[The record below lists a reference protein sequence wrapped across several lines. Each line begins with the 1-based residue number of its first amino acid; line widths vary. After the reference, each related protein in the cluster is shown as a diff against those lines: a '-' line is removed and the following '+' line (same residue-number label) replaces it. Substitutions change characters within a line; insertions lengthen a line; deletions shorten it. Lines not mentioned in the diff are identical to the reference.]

1 MNFTLKQTYRIY
13 SNLLMK
19 ISLSLEG
26 NHLERKLTFVLVLIK
41 VEYVKQYMR
50 ADLLIKLILRIS
62 MLSERHF

>member
-41 VEYVKQYMR
+41 VEYVKQYMQ
-50 ADLLIKLILRIS
+50 ADLLIK
-62 MLSERHF
+62 